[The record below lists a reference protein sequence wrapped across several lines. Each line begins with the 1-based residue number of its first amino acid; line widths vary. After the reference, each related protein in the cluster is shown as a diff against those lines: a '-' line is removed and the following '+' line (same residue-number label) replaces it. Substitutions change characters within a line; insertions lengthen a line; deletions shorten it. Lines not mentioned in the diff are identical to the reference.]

1 MPGRHAGRR
10 RGWLARHPAWPI
22 TFLLAGYPLW
32 WVLGVADYMFVVLAI
47 PMAWRLYTWRS
58 RRLRPVRLPPGFLL
72 WMLFLVC
79 MACGAMTLGLTAP
92 ETAASPASH
101 RIFSF
106 TLRALS
112 YLACT
117 VVMLYAGNLNEDE
130 LPRRRLAW
138 LMGLLAIYTVVGGL
152 GGTFAPT
159 FQFNAALSVL
169 VPHSVQQGMLNQG
182 MLHPSLAQIQNVL
195 GTAAGR
201 PDAPY
206 DYTNT
211 WGNCLAI
218 LAPWLIVAWYVEG
231 TRRQRWIAAAALV
244 LSVIPIVYSLNRG
257 LWLALIVVI
266 YLAVRLAA
274 RGRLAVLALFGA
286 GLAVAAVLF
295 LATPLST
302 LVSLRIT
309 HQTDNAVRTSLTQIS
324 IRDAAASPII
334 GYGDTRHE
342 QGSVN
347 SIAVGPTATCPK
359 CGNVNI
365 GGNGQLQLLFI
376 CNGFV
381 GAFFYLSFFIYGIW
395 RYRRDGTP
403 YGMAGVLVLLLSLV
417 FLVAYDAVGEPLCF
431 TMLAYAMLWRNEQA
445 LTATDRPDD
454 VRPRSGWRDIRERL
468 AIASR

>member
-1 MPGRHAGRR
+1 
-10 RGWLARHPAWPI
+10 
-22 TFLLAGYPLW
+22 
-32 WVLGVADYMFVVLAI
+32 
-47 PMAWRLYTWRS
+47 
-58 RRLRPVRLPPGFLL
+58 
-72 WMLFLVC
+72 
-79 MACGAMTLGLTAP
+79 MTLGLTAP

-152 GGTFAPT
+152 GGTSPT

-257 LWLALIVVI
+257 LWLALIVAVI

-274 RGRLAVLALFGA
+274 RGRL
-286 GLAVAAVLF
+286 
-295 LATPLST
+295 TSC
-302 LVSLRIT
+302 
-309 HQTDNAVRTSLTQIS
+309 AVRRRAGSRGGTF
-324 IRDAAASPII
+324 P
-334 GYGDTRHE
+334 RHPALHSG
-342 QGSVN
+342 QPAHHAPDRQRIPD
-347 SIAVGPTATCPK
+347 IA
-359 CGNVNI
+359 
-365 GGNGQLQLLFI
+365 
-376 CNGFV
+376 
-381 GAFFYLSFFIYGIW
+381 
-395 RYRRDGTP
+395 
-403 YGMAGVLVLLLSLV
+403 
-417 FLVAYDAVGEPLCF
+417 
-431 TMLAYAMLWRNEQA
+431 
-445 LTATDRPDD
+445 DRS
-454 VRPRSGWRDIRERL
+454 RSGRRRL
-468 AIASR
+468 AHHRLRRHPA